1 MNTDS
6 KIIKFSQNDG
16 ELFEVYGVGGQK
28 IRRKIADVRTT
39 KDGQNLELVIVE
51 GPPNARNLQ
60 GITPRTYFQPYVGYA
75 VYTRPEDHK
84 ISYRNLNKKYNWVG
98 LVSDIFE
105 HLAETYNFTYDLFE
119 SRDGTWGY
127 FDQET
132 GQWGGIIR
140 DLLDNVADIKK
151 DRVRVVDYLMPFN
164 TDRMTFTISRET
176 SFNNGYTKAFNTIV
190 AIIPI
195 FGYY

>member
-1 MNTDS
+1 M
-6 KIIKFSQNDG
+6 
-16 ELFEVYGVGGQK
+16 
-28 IRRKIADVRTT
+28 
-39 KDGQNLELVIVE
+39 
-51 GPPNARNLQ
+51 
-60 GITPRTYFQPYVGYA
+60 
-75 VYTRPEDHK
+75 
-84 ISYRNLNKKYNWVG
+84 
-98 LVSDIFE
+98 SDIFE

-119 SRDGTWGY
+119 SRNGTWGY
-127 FDQET
+127 FDQDT

>member
-1 MNTDS
+1 M
-6 KIIKFSQNDG
+6 
-16 ELFEVYGVGGQK
+16 
-28 IRRKIADVRTT
+28 
-39 KDGQNLELVIVE
+39 
-51 GPPNARNLQ
+51 
-60 GITPRTYFQPYVGYA
+60 
-75 VYTRPEDHK
+75 
-84 ISYRNLNKKYNWVG
+84 
-98 LVSDIFE
+98 SDIFE
-105 HLAETYNFTYDLFE
+105 HLAETYNFTYYLFKFW
-119 SRDGTWGY
+119 DGTWGY

-140 DLLDNVADIKK
+140 DLLDK

-190 AIIPI
+190 AIIQI

>member
-1 MNTDS
+1 M
-6 KIIKFSQNDG
+6 
-16 ELFEVYGVGGQK
+16 
-28 IRRKIADVRTT
+28 
-39 KDGQNLELVIVE
+39 
-51 GPPNARNLQ
+51 
-60 GITPRTYFQPYVGYA
+60 
-75 VYTRPEDHK
+75 
-84 ISYRNLNKKYNWVG
+84 
-98 LVSDIFE
+98 SDIFE

-151 DRVRVVDYLMPFN
+151 DRVQVVDYLMPFI